1 MKETGKRDAETRRR
15 ESKTRKRDAKET
27 RKRDPRRGDLH
38 AGLAAH
44 VRYFGAAQPLAPR
57 RQGVEIHACVR
68 DDTELV
74 RDDTELVRD
83 EIRIFQGV
91 EIHACGP
98 APVRACLRRA
108 CLRRLGGEERVCGRR
123 ISEPRV
129 DTSTS
134 RCTLCRWR
142 LGGNAPPT

>member
-1 MKETGKRDAETRRR
+1 MTRR
-15 ESKTRKRDAKET
+15 
-27 RKRDPRRGDLH
+27 RDPRRGDLH

-44 VRYFGAAQPLAPR
+44 VGYFGAAQALAPR
-57 RQGVEIHACVR
+57 RQGVEIHAC
-68 DDTELV
+68 V

-142 LGGNAPPT
+142 ADGSTLCRWRLGGNAPLTRMRL